1 MAPSMESLNN
11 RWRRKVFACFTSP
24 ADEDAPPASPP
35 PSSDDECGRRRKT
48 SRQIF
53 SGSLKAAFCKSPLV
67 KKFRTRKSKHPYKDQ
82 LSKHPYNDQL
92 SAPEEI
98 FQDNSD
104 RSSLFSSSSVSCA
117 SSISSNS
124 RSGSRRINESASLD
138 LNQTSENLKIA
149 CSSKCSY
156 SFATG
161 MYVLLV
167 CLVALVLGGKAFAI
181 VTCTSMWLFFAP
193 CGGDDGGRSVNS
205 GGNVVE
211 STEEYKKRVIMEGLL
226 WRNRTRLI

>member
-67 KKFRTRKSKHPYKDQ
+67 KKFRTRKSKHPY
-82 LSKHPYNDQL
+82 NDQS

-98 FQDNSD
+98 FQYNSD
-104 RSSLFSSSSVSCA
+104 RSSLFSSSTVSCA

-124 RSGSRRINESASLD
+124 RSGSGRINESASLD
-138 LNQTSENLKIA
+138 LNQTSENLKMA
-149 CSSKCSY
+149 CSSKCRY

-167 CLVALVLGGKAFAI
+167 CLVALVFGGKAFAI
-181 VTCTSMWLFFAP
+181 VTCTSTWLFFAP
-193 CGGDDGGRSVNS
+193 CGGDGGRSVNS